1 MRNLVIGIDGSP
13 GARRALEW
21 AVGTVGLRGSVHAV
35 AAVTPETE
43 LPSEPILAGRAD
55 YRNRLA
61 QRLEGEWLAP
71 ARGRVA
77 SLTSSIAEDHAG
89 VALRRAVDE
98 HGADAIVVGAHEP
111 TGVMPRTIGSTVRRL
126 LIDLSCPLI
135 VVPDSPTEGLGGN
148 LPLIV
153 GVGHGEGTQA
163 AIRWAADLAGDRS
176 LPIGLVRATGEAPVF
191 SLEGLLQVLAF
202 YIDPAKRAEW
212 TQEDLDAFADEIEV
226 MSDGAVDVE
235 TSVRSGVPAH
245 QLVDASRKAGLLIIG
260 QHRSVVDDEPR
271 ATRALRYALTHAR
284 CPVAVI
290 PIDTR

>member
-13 GARRALEW
+13 SAQRALEW
-21 AVGTVGLRGSVHAV
+21 VVGTVGPHGSVHAV

-55 YRNRLA
+55 YRNRLT
-61 QRLEGEWLAP
+61 QQLEEVWLAP

-77 SLTSSIAEDHAG
+77 SLTSDISEGHAG
-89 VALRRAVDE
+89 LALHRAAE
-98 HGADAIVVGAHEP
+98 AHGADAIVVGSHESV
-111 TGVMPRTIGSTVRRL
+111 GVLPKTIGSTVRHL
-126 LIDLSCPLI
+126 LRDLSCPLI
-135 VVPDSPTEGLGGN
+135 VVPDSAAEGLGGD

-163 AIRWAADLAGDRS
+163 AIRWAADLAGDRD

-191 SLEGLLQVLAF
+191 SVEGLLQVLAF

-212 TQEDLDAFADEIEV
+212 TQEDLDALVDEIKE
-226 MSDGAVDVE
+226 MSDGEVEVE
-235 TSVRSGVPAH
+235 TSIRSGMPAH

-260 QHRSVVDDEPR
+260 QHRSVVDDEPT

-290 PIDTR
+290 PLDTQ